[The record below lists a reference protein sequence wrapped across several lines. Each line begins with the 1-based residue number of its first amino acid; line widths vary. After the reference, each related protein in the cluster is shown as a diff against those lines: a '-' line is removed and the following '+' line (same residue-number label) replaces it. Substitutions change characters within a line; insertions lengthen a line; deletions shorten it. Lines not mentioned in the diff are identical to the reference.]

1 MISRLVIYSIIVERI
16 IVERI
21 IIESIA
27 IKGIVVHTI
36 YHSQLTNSLFNLYLP
51 FMSAQF

>member
-1 MISRLVIYSIIVERI
+1 MISRLVIYSIII
-16 IVERI
+16 ERI

-36 YHSQLTNSLFNLYLP
+36 YHSQLTNSLFNLYQP

>member
-1 MISRLVIYSIIVERI
+1 MISRLVIYSIII
-16 IVERI
+16 ERI

>member
-1 MISRLVIYSIIVERI
+1 MISRLVIYSI

>member
-1 MISRLVIYSIIVERI
+1 MISRLVIYSIII
-16 IVERI
+16 ERI

-36 YHSQLTNSLFNLYLP
+36 YHSQLTNNLFNLYLP

>member
-1 MISRLVIYSIIVERI
+1 MISRLVIYSIIVEK
-16 IVERI
+16 I

>member
-1 MISRLVIYSIIVERI
+1 MISRLVIYSIII
-16 IVERI
+16 ERI

-51 FMSAQF
+51 FMSAKF